1 MWRQSS
7 LLICPLLLVST
18 YAIEGDKDYSN
29 REAML
34 LTIQYR
40 IELQTSN
47 VPDWEKRLNIYIHK

>member
-18 YAIEGDKDYSN
+18 YATEGDKDYSN

-34 LTIQYR
+34 LTIQYG
-40 IELQTSN
+40 IGLGILVISL
-47 VPDWEKRLNIYIHK
+47 VSAV